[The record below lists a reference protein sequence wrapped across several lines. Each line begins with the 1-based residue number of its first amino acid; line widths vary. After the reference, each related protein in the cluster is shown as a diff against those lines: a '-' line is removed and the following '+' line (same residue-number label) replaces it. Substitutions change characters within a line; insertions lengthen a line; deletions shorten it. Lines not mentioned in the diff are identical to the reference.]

1 MKTPFSIIL
10 ITLALL
16 VGCSDQKKSAV
27 DELKD
32 NVMAVHDEV
41 MPKMGD
47 IMKYKK
53 QLNNRID
60 ELVDDGAEENAEKIA
75 ELKKAVDNL
84 DNSHKDMMNWMHQF
98 NSNFDDMVED
108 EIMKYLN
115 EQMKKI
121 ENVANTTNAALKN
134 AEEIL
139 SKWI

>member
-139 SKWI
+139 SK